1 MMSKLYAAYLI
12 MPLIP
17 AAINAAI
24 FAAPRSQIMEKSQNL
39 TIDISDD
46 SEGYVRSVQDQI
58 LEAAAD
64 AEQKPTTE
72 EKENSKLK
80 PTNKWNVID
89 DYNQFYDDLG
99 IQNYRKRMAGKT
111 LKEYQNIVANR
122 DALWDMIDGSEV
134 TKSRPDTEV
143 QVEDFETSSRGET
156 TKKTNEVNDQIVQEN
171 DTSKHASNREK
182 DFFTN
187 LTIQEKKLYI
197 QKSYK
202 DILKRIKPI
211 LKRVHNE
218 QEDSELESD
227 SEYSNTETDRHNDSH
242 MHYNDNYR
250 YEQEL
255 KEQEDLESEYLY
267 EVNTVHEMNTVAV
280 NERKRGKV
288 LSLKM

>member
-12 MPLIP
+12 IPLIP
-17 AAINAAI
+17 TAIHAAI

-46 SEGYVRSVQDQI
+46 SEGYVRSVQDQKSGKK
-58 LEAAAD
+58 AAAD
-64 AEQKPTTE
+64 AAE

-134 TKSRPDTEV
+134 PKSRPDTEV

-156 TKKTNEVNDQIVQEN
+156 TKKTNKVNDQIVQEN

-267 EVNTVHEMNTVAV
+267 EMNTVHEMNTVAV